1 MGQCCTI
8 RGGGINGRPSSD
20 IGDKDWGTTDIGPY
34 SSNGTG
40 VPAIRVISTVIVD
53 GRPCKNSLYLGNSL
67 AGNDQKL
74 LAFHGIKRRIQICTE
89 RDHKD
94 LDLFARQNERA
105 MKDPQILSVTLCAI
119 KKTNLTE
126 TIEKSYKFIRQ
137 AAVKRENIL
146 IHSKSPKHQTE
157 AWSIAVAC
165 GCLMKMCN
173 WSLDQ
178 ALYHIKMQSPEVEL
192 SFELGNRLQTYERYL
207 NFLTSPTHKGAEE
220 ETLEVHG

>member
-53 GRPCKNSLYLGNSL
+53 GRPCKNSL
-67 AGNDQKL
+67 
-74 LAFHGIKRRIQICTE
+74 
-89 RDHKD
+89 
-94 LDLFARQNERA
+94 
-105 MKDPQILSVTLCAI
+105 
-119 KKTNLTE
+119 
-126 TIEKSYKFIRQ
+126 
-137 AAVKRENIL
+137 
-146 IHSKSPKHQTE
+146 
-157 AWSIAVAC
+157 
-165 GCLMKMCN
+165 
-173 WSLDQ
+173 
-178 ALYHIKMQSPEVEL
+178 L